1 MIAQPQALATR
12 LDTWLAEAGSDPEVA
27 DQLQQINAAA
37 DMARRLKVDI
47 DKQNIL
53 AYSAVKRRR
62 VLARSYRN
70 IPGNISGRPK
80 KKSDTAVS
88 DFSPKQQWLSY
99 TALERK
105 TVEQW
110 ALFDERVPEEES
122 DRIFGERIADKE
134 MPWNFWRKMA
144 GMPRE
149 DEQPH
154 VAYNSGVN
162 EWYTPVEYI
171 EAARTVMGRID
182 LDPASSAEAN
192 EVVKATR
199 YYTAA
204 DNGSAQA
211 WAGCVWMNPPYASDL
226 IRSFCQRFSDSVID
240 GEIEQ
245 GIVLVNN
252 ATETDWFGLLINT
265 ASAIVFPRGRVRFWQ
280 PSGELGAPLQGQA
293 IIYAGPYAKEF
304 LQQFRPF
311 GWGAML

>member
-1 MIAQPQALATR
+1 M
-12 LDTWLAEAGSDPEVA
+12 A

-37 DMARRLKVDI
+37 DVARWLKVDI

-62 VLARSYRN
+62 VLARLYRSL
-70 IPGNISGRPK
+70 PKEAGGRPRK
-80 KKSDTAVS
+80 NSGTAVPE
-88 DFSPKQQWLSY
+88 FSPKQQWVRN
-99 TALERK
+99 TAIPEN
-105 TVEQW
+105 TVKQW
-110 ALFDERVPEEES
+110 MLFDERVPEDES
-122 DRIFGERIADKE
+122 DRIFGERIEDKE

-154 VAYNSGVN
+154 VSYNSGVN

-171 EAARTVMGRID
+171 EAARGVMGRID
-182 LDPASSAEAN
+182 LDPASSSEAN

-199 YYTAA
+199 YHTVA
-204 DNGSAQA
+204 DNGSAQV
-211 WAGCVWMNPPYASDL
+211 WGGCVWMNPPYASDL
-226 IRSFCQRFSDSVID
+226 IRLFCQRFSDSVIS

-245 GIVLVNN
+245 GIALVNN
-252 ATETDWFGLLINT
+252 ATETDWFGLLINA

-293 IIYAGPYAKEF
+293 IIYAGPHAEEF
-304 LQQFRPF
+304 LQQFGSF
-311 GWGAML
+311 GWGAKL